1 MNRVRGYISSRPFLG
16 ERVPQHVQN
25 LVIRDYCNKQ
35 SLQYLL
41 SATEYAMANS
51 HLVLQQVLEEL
62 SILDGIVFYS
72 LFLLPED
79 KAERDSV
86 IQIIL
91 KKEKTIYF
99 AVEGLKISNKTEEIS
114 CVLITGP
121 KSRDILQQL
130 TKDDISNAVLPWL
143 NCKTI
148 NVGTC
153 GHVRKGD
160 C

>member
-35 SLQYLL
+35 NLQYLL

-79 KAERDSV
+79 KTERDRM
-86 IQIIL
+86 INFIL

-99 AVEGLKISNKTEEIS
+99 AVEGLRMSNKTEHERIENIWQ
-114 CVLITGP
+114 V
-121 KSRDILQQL
+121 K
-130 TKDDISNAVLPWL
+130 KVLP
-143 NCKTI
+143 NCLMKYDY
-148 NVGTC
+148 
-153 GHVRKGD
+153 KGNLEEFA
-160 C
+160 

>member
-1 MNRVRGYISSRPFLG
+1 MNKVRGYIFSRPFLG

-35 SLQYLL
+35 GLQYLL

-51 HLVLQQVLEEL
+51 HLILQQVLEEL
-62 SILDGIVFYS
+62 SKLDGIVFYS

-79 KAERDSV
+79 KAERDRV

-99 AVEGLKISNKTEEIS
+99 AVEGLRMSNKTEHERIENIWQ
-114 CVLITGP
+114 V
-121 KSRDILQQL
+121 K
-130 TKDDISNAVLPWL
+130 KVLPTCL
-143 NCKTI
+143 NEI
-148 NVGTC
+148 
-153 GHVRKGD
+153 
-160 C
+160 

>member
-1 MNRVRGYISSRPFLG
+1 VNRVRGYISSRPFLG

-79 KAERDSV
+79 KTERDRV
-86 IQIIL
+86 INFIL

-99 AVEGLKISNKTEEIS
+99 AVEGLRMNNKTEHERIEN
-114 CVLITGP
+114 
-121 KSRDILQQL
+121 ILQV
-130 TKDDISNAVLPWL
+130 KKVLP
-143 NCKTI
+143 NCLMKYDS
-148 NVGTC
+148 
-153 GHVRKGD
+153 KGNLEEFA
-160 C
+160 

>member
-1 MNRVRGYISSRPFLG
+1 VNRVRGYISSRPFLG

-79 KAERDSV
+79 KTERDRV
-86 IQIIL
+86 INFIL
-91 KKEKTIYF
+91 KKGKTIYF
-99 AVEGLKISNKTEEIS
+99 AVEGLRMNNKTEHERIEN
-114 CVLITGP
+114 
-121 KSRDILQQL
+121 ILQV
-130 TKDDISNAVLPWL
+130 KKVLP
-143 NCKTI
+143 NCLMKYDY
-148 NVGTC
+148 
-153 GHVRKGD
+153 KGNLEEFA
-160 C
+160 

>member
-1 MNRVRGYISSRPFLG
+1 MNRVRGYIFSRPFLG

-51 HLVLQQVLEEL
+51 HLILQQVLNEL
-62 SILDGIVFYS
+62 PKLDGIVFYS

-79 KAERDSV
+79 TAERDRV

-99 AVEGLKISNKTEEIS
+99 AVEGLRISNKLEFERIETIWQ
-114 CVLITGP
+114 V
-121 KSRDILQQL
+121 K
-130 TKDDISNAVLPWL
+130 KVLPNCL
-143 NCKTI
+143 NEL
-148 NVGTC
+148 
-153 GHVRKGD
+153 
-160 C
+160 

>member
-1 MNRVRGYISSRPFLG
+1 MNGVRGYIFSRPFMG

-99 AVEGLKISNKTEEIS
+99 AVEGLRMNNKTEHERIEN
-114 CVLITGP
+114 
-121 KSRDILQQL
+121 ILQV
-130 TKDDISNAVLPWL
+130 KKVLP
-143 NCKTI
+143 NCLMK
-148 NVGTC
+148 C
-153 GHVRKGD
+153 DYKGNLEEFA
-160 C
+160 

>member
-51 HLVLQQVLEEL
+51 HLILQQVLEEL

-79 KAERDSV
+79 KTERDRV
-86 IQIIL
+86 INFIL

-99 AVEGLKISNKTEEIS
+99 AVEGLRMNNKTEHERIEN
-114 CVLITGP
+114 
-121 KSRDILQQL
+121 ILQVKRCCR
-130 TKDDISNAVLPWL
+130 TA
-143 NCKTI
+143 
-148 NVGTC
+148 
-153 GHVRKGD
+153 
-160 C
+160 